1 MMKIADTIKNM
12 KQLRK
17 FDSLA
22 EAQLFLDKVYAL
34 EESRPVHYKC
44 TLVRHRP
51 QFQHWSYAFLS

>member
-1 MMKIADTIKNM
+1 MMKIADTVKNM

-34 EESRPVHYKC
+34 EESRPVYYQC
-44 TLVRHRP
+44 RLVRHHP
-51 QFQHWSYAFLS
+51 QLQH